1 MDTLRKLAGRL
12 VLGRLPAFELD
23 QTYRQALQNGTLGG
37 ITLFKENA
45 RDIEQLAKLTSD
57 ILNASYHPPVLTV
70 DQEGGAVQRF
80 DHVLS
85 PLPSPMALAAGGD
98 EQTARQITAI
108 SCSQLKALGFNLLL
122 APTLDLLNNPLNP
135 VICTRAFADKV
146 DLVSTLG
153 AVVIDEIQAQGLAA
167 CAKHFPGHGSTD
179 QDSHLELA
187 VVPKTKEQ
195 LDAYDLAPFRATI
208 KTVQAVL
215 VGHIWLP
222 ELVKDSRPATLSKLV
237 VTDILRGELG
247 FDGLIISDDMTMK
260 AITRAYGLGE
270 ACIMALEA
278 GIDLLLV
285 CGSFA
290 ESQEAVEAIARSI
303 ETGRLSQE
311 RIEQSIARLDKL
323 FARRPEPIFCSQE
336 KQAGPE
342 LEGAKS
348 DRGKFDRERRD
359 REKLSKL
366 QQKISADTAVSTA
379 CSARCAA
386 VLAGF
391 DQPMMLPENILIVAP
406 NHPRYK
412 LPLAAQLS
420 ELTGRAIEE
429 LRYEVNLSAGEADQ
443 IINKAQ
449 DRPILLLTFRAFINS
464 GQGNLIKALAQSGRQ
479 LIHVACDTP
488 YDVNILLTSLP
499 DSPKSAEIIS
509 LASFDPSDQAMA
521 GIARVL
527 TGAASASGKNPLQ

>member
-1 MDTLRKLAGRL
+1 M
-12 VLGRLPAFELD
+12 LGRLPAFELD

-122 APTLDLLNNPLNP
+122 APTLDLLNNPINP

-187 VVPKTKEQ
+187 VVPKTKAQ

-247 FDGLIISDDMTMK
+247 FDGLIVSDDMTMK

-270 ACIMALEA
+270 ACVMALEA

-285 CGSFA
+285 CGSLA
-290 ESQEAVEAIARSI
+290 ESQEAVEAIARAI

-323 FARRPEPIFCSQE
+323 FALRPEPIFCSPD

-342 LEGAKS
+342 LEIAKS
-348 DRGKFDRERRD
+348 D

-366 QQKISADTAVSTA
+366 QRKIDADTAVSTA

-386 VLAGF
+386 VLAGS
-391 DQPMMLPENILIVAP
+391 DGPMMLPENILIVAP

-420 ELTGRAIEE
+420 ELTGRAVDE
-429 LRYEVNLSAGEADQ
+429 LRYDVNLTAEETDQ

-449 DRPILLLTFRAFINS
+449 DRPILLLTFRAFINR
-464 GQGNLIKALAQSGRQ
+464 GQGNLIKALAQSGRP

-488 YDVNILLTSLP
+488 YDVNILLASLP
-499 DSPKSAEIIS
+499 DWPQSAEIIS

-521 GIARVL
+521 GIAQVL

>member
-1 MDTLRKLAGRL
+1 M
-12 VLGRLPAFELD
+12 LGRLPDFELE
-23 QTYRQALQNGTLGG
+23 QAHRQALQNGTLGG

-57 ILNASYHPPVLTV
+57 ILNSSYHPPVLTV

-85 PLPSPMALAAGGD
+85 PLPSPMALAAGGGAD
-98 EQTARQITAI
+98 ARHITAI

-187 VVPKTKEQ
+187 VVPKTKAQ
-195 LDAYDLAPFRATI
+195 LDAYDLAPFKATV
-208 KTVQAVL
+208 KAVKAVL

-222 ELVKDSRPATLSKLV
+222 ELVRDSRPATLSKLV

-247 FDGLIISDDMTMK
+247 FDGLIVSDDMTMK

-285 CGSFA
+285 CGSLS
-290 ESQEAVEAIARSI
+290 ESMEAVEAIARAI

-311 RIEQSIARLDKL
+311 RIAQSIARLDKL
-323 FARRPEPIFCSQE
+323 FARRPEPILKESPTKEIAPADFE
-336 KQAGPE
+336 RLKQLQMKIA
-342 LEGAKS
+342 S
-348 DRGKFDRERRD
+348 DSA
-359 REKLSKL
+359 LSTT
-366 QQKISADTAVSTA
+366 S
-379 CSARCAA
+379 SARCAA
-386 VLAGF
+386 LLVGSEHQKDLG
-391 DQPMMLPENILIVAP
+391 LPENILLVAP
-406 NHPRYK
+406 DHPRYG
-412 LPLAAQLS
+412 LPLGAELS
-420 ELTGRAIEE
+420 RLTGRKIEE
-429 LRYEVNLSAGEADQ
+429 IRYQLNCDPQQ
-443 IINKAQ
+443 IAQIMKQAQ
-449 DRPILLLTFRAFINS
+449 DRPVLLLTFRAYINS
-464 GQGNLIKALAQSGRQ
+464 GQGALIKALSQRVQLNANENRNLQ

-488 YDVNILLTSLP
+488 YDANLLES
-499 DSPKSAEIIS
+499 SKASAEVVS

-521 GIARVL
+521 AMARIL
-527 TGAASASGKNPLQ
+527 TGAASAQGKNPLQ